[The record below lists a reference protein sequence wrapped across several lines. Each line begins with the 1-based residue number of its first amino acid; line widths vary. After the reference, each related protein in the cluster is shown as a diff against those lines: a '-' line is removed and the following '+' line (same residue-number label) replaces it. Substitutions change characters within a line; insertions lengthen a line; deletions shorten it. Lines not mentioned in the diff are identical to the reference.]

1 MAKRLT
7 VYHRALRQYKQQ
19 HPEATHKQAIKA
31 YQQAKRSFT
40 REIKREAKQSAQ
52 RWKEAKPLKYKSH
65 RGQISQREIAKA
77 WAATADQRF
86 GNPEY
91 KTKPLSKLGLKPETE
106 AALRPIWKLV
116 RGNPEGQRVVLEMIA
131 ALPKILG
138 RRKHFKPAD
147 LAWMKSYMDAA
158 GIPIAL
164 QMPLFR
170 TAYRKSKGK

>member
-7 VYHRALRQYKQQ
+7 VYHRALKQYKQQ

-40 REIKREAKQSAQ
+40 REIKREAKQSAA
-52 RWKEAKPLKYKSH
+52 RWKQAKPLKYKSH

-77 WAATADQRF
+77 WAATADHRF
-86 GNPEY
+86 GKPEY

-116 RGNPEGQRVVLEMIA
+116 RGNLEGQRVVLEMIS
-131 ALPKILG
+131 ALPKLLG

-158 GIPIAL
+158 GIPIAM